1 MPKATDKSFT
11 EKLHSLWDRKTPKY
25 KRSLLK
31 QGFML
36 THYAA
41 EVEYFTEGWLEKN
54 KDPLNE
60 NITRLLAASHDS
72 HIALLFSEYAEDASE
87 MGNITKSGVKKRV
100 ISDRCSEAQGTANK
114 LDGPTPFNPPPLRPM
129 YHPKSSEKTKEIERA
144 VSARPAQM

>member
-41 EVEYFTEGWLEKN
+41 EVEYSTEGWLEKN

-87 MGNITKSGVKKRV
+87 MGNITKSGVKKGLFRTV
-100 ISDRCSEAQGTANK
+100 AQRQGTANK
-114 LDGPTPFNPPPLRPM
+114 LDGPTPFNPPLRPM
-129 YHPKSSEKTKEIERA
+129 YHSKSSEKTK
-144 VSARPAQM
+144 